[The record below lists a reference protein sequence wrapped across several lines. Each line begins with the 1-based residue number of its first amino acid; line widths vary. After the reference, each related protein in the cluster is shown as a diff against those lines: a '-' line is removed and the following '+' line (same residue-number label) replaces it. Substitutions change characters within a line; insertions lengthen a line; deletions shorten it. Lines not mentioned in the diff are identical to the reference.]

1 MENLRN
7 EIIDIIKEN
16 SSYPDVEGYLNENDD
31 LTEIGLDSISFIK
44 IIVALEQN
52 YDIEFDDISLDFSNF
67 DSFNKLCDFVK
78 ESIENS

>member
-7 EIIDIIKEN
+7 EIISIIKEN
-16 SSYPDVEGYLNENDD
+16 STYPDVEGYLKENDD

-52 YDIEFDDISLDFSNF
+52 YDIEFDDVSLDFSNF

-78 ESIENS
+78 ESIENI

>member
-16 SSYPDVEGYLNENDD
+16 SSYPEVEGYLNENDD